1 MYRYFVWLK
10 TNPTR
15 TKYVTEQLKAFPE
28 QPYNGIRL
36 YYTMN
41 CYGDYNL
48 ALWFEA
54 ENQDYANDF
63 VEKKVRPI
71 QGVLEAYTVPTT
83 PIKEY
88 IKWK

>member
-1 MYRYFVWLK
+1 MDKYFVLLK
-10 TNPTR
+10 TNPT
-15 TKYVTEQLKAFPE
+15 KTENVRQTLKNFPE
-28 QPYNGIRL
+28 QPHNGVRL

-41 CYGDYNL
+41 CFGTWNL

-54 ENQDYANDF
+54 ENQGYANEF
-63 VEKKVRPI
+63 IEGKIRPI

-88 IKWK
+88 INWK